1 MMARTNLHFLALVA
15 GLLLAASACAAT
27 TYPSK
32 PIRFVVAFA
41 PGGGTDVIAR
51 FIGRELADAWST
63 PVVIDNRPGAGSNIG
78 ARLVAKAPSD
88 GYTVL
93 VTSTAFAINP
103 TLYKNAG
110 YVPAQDFLPIINAGH
125 SPTIL
130 VVHPSVAAKTLR
142 ELIALSKTQPLNYSS
157 AGIGTVPFL
166 TGEYLF
172 NKKGG
177 GAMVHIPHAGAGPA
191 LIAVVGGNVQAS
203 ALAFATPSLGNWL
216 STGKLRAIVVTSA
229 QRLVSQPEVP
239 TASESGFPGY
249 VDLTWIGFMAPANT
263 TKGVVAKLNAEM
275 GRILRLPAVKEQLD
289 ELGFEWAP
297 NSPEDFARYVQSEVA
312 KWASVIKETNAQVD

>member
-1 MMARTNLHFLALVA
+1 MARIFLQFLTLIG

-27 TYPSK
+27 PFPSK

-51 FIGRELADAWST
+51 YIGREMSDAWST

-110 YVPAQDFLPIINAGH
+110 YGPVKDFMPIINAGH

-130 VVHPSVAAKTLR
+130 VVNPSVPAKTLR
-142 ELIALSKTQPLNYSS
+142 ELITLSKTQPLNYSS

-177 GAMVHIPHAGAGPA
+177 GRMVHIPHAGAGPA

-203 ALAFATPSLGNWL
+203 ALAFATPTLGNWI

-229 QRLVSQPEVP
+229 RRVASLPDVP

-263 TKGVVAKLNAEM
+263 PKAVVAKLNAEM
-275 GRILRLPAVKEQLD
+275 DRILRLPAVKNQLE
-289 ELGFEWAP
+289 ELGFEWES
-297 NSPEDFARYVQSEVA
+297 NSPEEFTRYIQTEVA
-312 KWASVIKETNAQVD
+312 KWATVVKETNAQVE